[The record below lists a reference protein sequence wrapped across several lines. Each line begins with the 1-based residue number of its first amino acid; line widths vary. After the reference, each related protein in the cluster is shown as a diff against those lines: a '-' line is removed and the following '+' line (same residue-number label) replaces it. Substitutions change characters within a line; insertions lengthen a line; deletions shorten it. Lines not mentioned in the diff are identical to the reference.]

1 MRNNCLCEA
10 YIDGMECFKNIGSA
24 LQAAESQIFIT
35 GWWVSPELYL
45 QRNAVEQERFR
56 SVREN

>member
-1 MRNNCLCEA
+1 
-10 YIDGMECFKNIGSA
+10 MECFKNIGSA